1 MSKVLI
7 TGDKGYIGTKLKSFL
22 KKKEVTVFTLKKR
35 IDKDFIKNKNLPI
48 ADIVVHLAA
57 KTNVP
62 KSWNY
67 EDDYIVHNIN
77 STKYI
82 LDYCV
87 KNKCKMIFISSYL
100 YGNTKKIPTSE
111 KSVLKTLNPYA
122 LSKKMCED
130 MCYFYEKYYGI
141 NLIIIRPFNIYGP
154 GMGQYDYRIFPNF
167 ISNILNNK
175 KIKIYGSGNQTRTY
189 CYITDALE
197 GFIRVICSGKSGEA
211 YNIGNNTP
219 EVSVKEIFKI
229 FQNIHKSKINASI
242 INHPKSYPKDEPQ
255 RRCPDINKAKK
266 DLNYKP
272 KIKLKDGLKKYL
284 EWAKIHYKY

>member
-111 KSVLKTLNPYA
+111 KSALKTLNPYA

-154 GMGQYDYRIFPNF
+154 DQNTSWL
-167 ISNILNNK
+167 ISNIINQVKNK
-175 KIKIYGSGNQTRTY
+175 KKIILMSLHQKRDYIYIDDFSDLIYTLIEKNLSKGTFNLGSGRSYSIKNVVDIVQK
-189 CYITDALE
+189 IN
-197 GFIRVICSGKSGEA
+197 KS
-211 YNIGNNTP
+211 
-219 EVSVKEIFKI
+219 KKI
-229 FQNIHKSKINASI
+229 IVNQNIIRKNDIMETKADISKL
-242 INHPKSYPKDEPQ
+242 YDVLQ
-255 RRCPDINKAKK
+255 W
-266 DLNYKP
+266 KP
-272 KIKLKDGLKKYL
+272 KWSLKNGIALILKK
-284 EWAKIHYKY
+284 